1 VLPETVQTVGVVEA
15 NVTVNPAGVVVAL
28 KVADPSAVP
37 LVRVG
42 KVMVGVA
49 RPTLMV
55 CETELAAYVVV
66 AAVEAV
72 TVQLPPIW

>member
-28 KVADPSAVP
+28 KVADPNAVP
-37 LVRVG
+37 LVRAR
-42 KVMVGVA
+42 KVIVGVA
-49 RPTLMV
+49 RPTLIV
-55 CETELAAYVVV
+55 CETEFAAYAVV

-72 TVQLPPIW
+72 TVHAPPIK